1 MHGLELPSAWVCRWL
16 AAIPHGDV
24 LDLACGSG
32 RHARL
37 LSDGGHRVLAL
48 DRDSGA
54 LAALDG
60 VAGITTLCADLED
73 GQPWPLAART
83 YSGVVVTNYL
93 HRQLFAAI
101 AGSLAQGGM
110 LIYETF
116 MLGNERYGRP
126 SNPAFLLQPG
136 ELLEF
141 AAFGLEIVAFEQGR
155 VDQPG
160 PAMVQRLCA
169 RRPGGE
175 PIVLP
180 AVQLRES

>member
-1 MHGLELPSAWVCRWL
+1 MQDLDLPSAWVRRWL
-16 AAIPHGDV
+16 AVIPSGDV
-24 LDLACGSG
+24 LDLACGRG

-37 LSDGGHRVLAL
+37 LAECGHRVLGL
-48 DRDSGA
+48 DRDLRA
-54 LAALDG
+54 IAALEG
-60 VAGITTLCADLED
+60 TPGISTLCADLED
-73 GQPWPLAART
+73 GLSWPLAGRSF
-83 YSGVVVTNYL
+83 SGIVVTNYL
-93 HRQLFAAI
+93 HRPLFAAI
-101 AGSLAQGGM
+101 AGSLAQGGI

-136 ELLEF
+136 ELLGF
-141 AAFGLEIVAFEQGR
+141 ASLGLEIVAFEQGR
-155 VDQPG
+155 VDRPG

-175 PIVLP
+175 P